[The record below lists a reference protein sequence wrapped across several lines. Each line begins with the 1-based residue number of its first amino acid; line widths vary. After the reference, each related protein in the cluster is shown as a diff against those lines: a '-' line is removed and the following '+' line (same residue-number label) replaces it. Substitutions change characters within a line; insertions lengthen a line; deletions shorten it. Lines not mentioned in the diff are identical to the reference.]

1 MKLVFNEQ
9 TTFQT
14 LNYIEKISFSYHIN
28 TFDYP
33 ILHSHAD
40 YWEFT
45 ILTDGQLTNVLNSQ
59 KINIEKHN
67 LFFTTTKD
75 YHYLKKASAEPIRYI
90 NIIARESEIHKI
102 ADFLSPHFFEQLQTA
117 DKVLPIPI
125 DTISEI
131 EDIIHRVLLLPT
143 NDHETYNSLLCCAL
157 FLIMQLIY
165 RNRLDILKRQTDW
178 ILALNNL
185 MQKREF
191 FTYTVADLCSLL
203 NYSRMQLTRLFHSD
217 LQTTPHK
224 FLIDSKLRYAKNL
237 LLTTDIKVIDI
248 ANRVGFANLSSF
260 NINFKK
266 KYGVPPGSF
275 RKNGK
280 STG

>member
-1 MKLVFNEQ
+1 MVSSLPWLHILLSRLYLYPAKWMYNC
-9 TTFQT
+9 
-14 LNYIEKISFSYHIN
+14 FSPSNKYL
-28 TFDYP
+28 
-33 ILHSHAD
+33 LH
-40 YWEFT
+40 T
-45 ILTDGQLTNVLNSQ
+45 SQ
-59 KINIEKHN
+59 ENHN
-67 LFFTTTKD
+67 QDSVK
-75 YHYLKKASAEPIRYI
+75 
-90 NIIARESEIHKI
+90 
-102 ADFLSPHFFEQLQTA
+102 
-117 DKVLPIPI
+117 
-125 DTISEI
+125 
-131 EDIIHRVLLLPT
+131 IIHRVLLLPT

-165 RNRLDILKRQTDW
+165 RNRLDILKRQTNW
-178 ILALNNL
+178 ILTLNNL

-237 LLTTDIKVIDI
+237 LLTTDIKIIDI

-260 NINFKK
+260 NLNFKK

-280 STG
+280 FTG